1 MRRRQFLRASG
12 STMAG
17 FAPWPW
23 VFRRKP
29 PPAPSV
35 GVTLTGKPEP
45 FNYADLKGLARS
57 MSIAPYG
64 ESYKPLP
71 PALQHLSWDQWESI
85 TFKPERS
92 LWCGQDLF
100 FRIRFDHLG
109 FSFSKP
115 VRMYVV
121 DSGQAREIL
130 FDPTL
135 FDYSKSGLKPTDVP
149 KDLGF
154 AGFNVLFH
162 TDWGS
167 DRAVFQGASYFR
179 AVDGDGQYG
188 MSQRGL
194 AIDTG
199 MQQPE
204 EFPDFVAFY
213 LEQPAKDSTLLTVYA
228 LLDSPS
234 VAGAYRF
241 IIDVANTL
249 VMDIDAALYPRRE
262 IERLGI
268 APCTSMF
275 LVGENDHRVDDDWR
289 PQIHD
294 SDGLQMNTGTGE
306 WIWRPLVNPSVV
318 RVNTYVDEN
327 PRGFGLMQR
336 ERRFSQYQDDGVFYN
351 RRPDCWVQPKAP
363 WGKGGVMLVEIP
375 TIDETM
381 DNIVAFW
388 NPADKAEPGREYLY
402 GYRLY
407 WTRHNPFKSH
417 LAQVHATRDGIGGV
431 VGRKRTYFS
440 WRFVV
445 DFLGGD
451 LPMLG
456 PDANVVPV
464 IGTSRGRVEIT
475 SARPLLPIKG
485 WRAMFD
491 LVPDDSEQPIDLRLY
506 LSLDGQA
513 LTETWMYEYAP
524 PPLAQ
529 RQQYLTAG

>member
-1 MRRRQFLRASG
+1 
-12 STMAG
+12 MAG

-23 VFRRKP
+23 VFNRRKAP
-29 PPAPSV
+29 APPAK
-35 GVTLTGKPEP
+35 GVTLMGKPQP
-45 FNYADLKGLARS
+45 FSYATLKGLARS
-57 MSIAPYG
+57 MAVAPYG
-64 ESYKPLP
+64 EQYKPLP
-71 PALQHLSWDQWESI
+71 PALQHLTWDQWESI
-85 TFKPERS
+85 VCRPERA
-92 LWCGQDLF
+92 LWYGEDLS
-100 FRIRFDHLG
+100 FRIRLDHLG

-115 VRMYVV
+115 VHLYVV
-121 DSGQAREIL
+121 ENDQAREIL

-135 FDYSKSGLKPTDVP
+135 FDYGRSGLKPADLP

-162 TDWGS
+162 TDWAS

-199 MQQPE
+199 MSLPE
-204 EFPDFVAFY
+204 EFPDFVTFY
-213 LEQPAKDSTLLTVYA
+213 LEKPAKGSSLLTVHA
-228 LLDSPS
+228 VLDSPS

-241 IIDVANTL
+241 VIDVASTL
-249 VMDIDAALYPRRE
+249 VMDIDAALYPRKE
-262 IERLGI
+262 IQRLGV

-275 LVGENDHRVDDDWR
+275 LVGDNDHRVDDDWR

-294 SDGLQMNTGTGE
+294 SDGLQMATGAGE
-306 WIWRPLVNPSVV
+306 WIWRPLVNPSTL

-351 RRPDCWVQPKAP
+351 KRPDCWVQPKAP

-375 TIDETM
+375 TVDETM

-388 NPADKAEPGREYLY
+388 TPADKAEPGREYLY
-402 GYRLY
+402 GYRVY
-407 WTRHNPFKSH
+407 WCRENPFPPH
-417 LAQVHATRDGIGGV
+417 LARVEATRDGIGGV
-431 VGRKRTYFS
+431 VGQKRAHFA
-440 WRFVV
+440 WRFVI
-445 DFLGGD
+445 DFVGGD
-451 LPMLG
+451 LDMLG
-456 PDANVVPV
+456 PDATVVPV
-464 IGTSRGRVEIT
+464 ITASHGQLEIT

-513 LTETWMYEYAP
+513 LTETWMYQYAP
-524 PPLAQ
+524 PPVAQ
-529 RQQYLTAG
+529 RQQYP

>member
-1 MRRRQFLRASG
+1 MHRRGFLRAGG
-12 STMAG
+12 SSMAA

-23 VFRRKP
+23 VFNRHKASGP
-29 PPAPSV
+29 PPK
-35 GVTLTGKPEP
+35 GVTLLGKPEA
-45 FNYADLKGLARS
+45 FSYADLKGVARS
-57 MSIAPYG
+57 MGTAPYN
-64 ESYKPLP
+64 ETYKPLP

-85 TFKPERS
+85 VCRPERA
-92 LWCGQDLF
+92 LWYGDDDLL
-100 FRIRFDHLG
+100 FRIRLDHLG

-115 VRMYVV
+115 VRLHVV
-121 DSGQAREIL
+121 ESGQAREIL

-135 FDYSKSGLKPTDVP
+135 FDYGRSGLKPADLP

-162 TDWGS
+162 TDWMS

-194 AIDTG
+194 AVNTG
-199 MQQPE
+199 MPLPE

-213 LEQPAKDSTLLTVYA
+213 LEKPPKGSSLLTVYA
-228 LLDSPS
+228 VLDSPS

-241 IIDVANTL
+241 IIDVASTL
-249 VMDIDAALYPRRE
+249 VMDVDAALYPRNE
-262 IERLGI
+262 IQRLGI

-275 LVGENDHRVDDDWR
+275 LVGENDHRVADDWR

-294 SDGLQMNTGTGE
+294 SDGLQMNTGADE
-306 WIWRPLVNPSVV
+306 WIWRPLVNPPAL

-351 RRPDCWVQPKAP
+351 KRPDCWVQPKAP

-375 TIDETM
+375 TGDETM

-388 NPADKAEPGREYLY
+388 SPADKTEPGREYLY

-407 WTRHNPFKSH
+407 WCRENPFKIH
-417 LAQVHATRDGIGGV
+417 LARVEATRDGIGGV
-431 VGRKRTYFS
+431 VGQKRTHFA
-440 WRFVV
+440 WRFVI
-445 DFLGGD
+445 DFAGGD
-451 LPMLG
+451 LSMLG
-456 PDANVVPV
+456 PDAKVTPV
-464 IGTSRGRVEIT
+464 ISASRGQVEIT
-475 SARPLLPIKG
+475 SARPLLPINA

-491 LVPDDSEQPIDLRLY
+491 LVPDDTEQPIDLRLY

-513 LTETWMYEYAP
+513 LTETWMYQYSP
-524 PPLAQ
+524 PPAAQ
-529 RQQYLTAG
+529 RQQYL

>member
-1 MRRRQFLRASG
+1 MHRRGFLRASG
-12 STMAG
+12 STVAG

-29 PPAPSV
+29 PAPPPK
-35 GVTLTGKPEP
+35 GVTLLGKPEP
-45 FNYADLKGLARS
+45 FSYADLKGLARS
-57 MSIAPYG
+57 MATAPYAQ
-64 ESYKPLP
+64 SYKPLP
-71 PALQHLSWDQWESI
+71 TALQHLSWDQWESI
-85 TFKPERS
+85 VCRPDRA
-92 LWCGQDLF
+92 LWYGEDTF

-115 VRMYVV
+115 VRLYVV
-121 DSGQAREIL
+121 ENGQAREIL
-130 FDPTL
+130 FDPTM
-135 FDYSKSGLKPTDVP
+135 FDYGRSGLKPADLP

-199 MQQPE
+199 MSQPE
-204 EFPDFVAFY
+204 EFPDFVAFH
-213 LEQPAKDSTLLTVYA
+213 LEKPAKNSPLLTVYA

-241 IIDVANTL
+241 IIDVARNL
-249 VMDIDAALYPRRE
+249 VMDVDAALYPRKE
-262 IERLGI
+262 IQRLGI

-275 LVGENDHRVDDDWR
+275 LVGKNDHRVDDDWR
-289 PQIHD
+289 PEIHD

-306 WIWRPLVNPSVV
+306 WIWRPLVNPQVL

-351 RRPDCWVQPKAP
+351 KRPDCWVQPKAP

-375 TIDETM
+375 TSDETM

-388 NPADKAEPGREYLY
+388 SPGDKIEPAQEYLY

-407 WTRHNPFKSH
+407 WCRNNPFASH

-431 VGRKRTYFS
+431 VGQKRTHFA

-445 DFLGGD
+445 DFVGGD
-451 LPMLG
+451 FGMLG
-456 PDANVVPV
+456 PDAKVIPV
-464 IGTSRGRVEIT
+464 ITSSSGHIEIT
-475 SARPLLPIKG
+475 SARPLLPIRG

-513 LTETWMYEYAP
+513 LTETWMYQYAP
-524 PPLAQ
+524 PPVAQ
-529 RQQYLTAG
+529 RQQYP

>member
-1 MRRRQFLRASG
+1 MHRRGFLRASG
-12 STMAG
+12 STVAG

-29 PPAPSV
+29 APPPAK
-35 GVTLTGKPEP
+35 GVTLLGKPEP
-45 FNYADLKGLARS
+45 FSYADLKGVARS
-57 MSIAPYG
+57 MGAAPYR
-64 ESYKPLP
+64 ESFKPLP
-71 PALQHLSWDQWESI
+71 AALQHLSWDQWESI
-85 TFKPERS
+85 VCRADRA
-92 LWCGQDLF
+92 LWYGEDLF

-115 VRMYVV
+115 VRLYTVE
-121 DSGQAREIL
+121 SGQAREIL
-130 FDPTL
+130 FDPSM
-135 FDYSKSGLKPTDVP
+135 FDYSRSGLKPADLP

-162 TDWGS
+162 TDWVS

-199 MQQPE
+199 MSQPE

-213 LEQPAKDSTLLTVYA
+213 LEKPAKNSSLLTVYA

-241 IIDVANTL
+241 IMDVGNTL
-249 VMDIDAALYPRRE
+249 MMDVDAALYPRKE
-262 IERLGI
+262 IQRLGV

-275 LVGENDHRVDDDWR
+275 LVGKNDRRVDDDWR
-289 PQIHD
+289 PEIHD
-294 SDGLQMNTGTGE
+294 SDGLQMNTGAGE
-306 WIWRPLVNPSVV
+306 WIWRPLVNPKVL

-375 TIDETM
+375 TSDETM

-388 NPADKAEPGREYLY
+388 SPADKTEPGQEYLY
-402 GYRLY
+402 GYRLF
-407 WTRHNPFKSH
+407 WCRNNPFASH

-431 VGRKRTYFS
+431 VGQKRTHFS
-440 WRFVV
+440 WRFVI
-445 DFLGGD
+445 DFVGGD
-451 LPMLG
+451 LGMLG
-456 PDANVVPV
+456 PDAKVLPV
-464 IGTSRGRVEIT
+464 ISTSRGRVEIT
-475 SARPLLPIKG
+475 SARPLLPLKG

-491 LVPDDSEQPIDLRLY
+491 LVPDESEQPIDLRLY

-524 PPLAQ
+524 PAAAE
-529 RQQYLTAG
+529 RQQYIV

>member
-1 MRRRQFLRASG
+1 MHRRRFLRAGG
-12 STMAG
+12 STMVG

-23 VFRRKP
+23 VFNRRKA
-29 PPAPSV
+29 PAPAAK
-35 GVTLTGKPEP
+35 GVTLMGKPEA
-45 FNYADLKGLARS
+45 FSYANLKGLARS
-57 MSIAPYG
+57 MAGGPYQ
-64 ESYKPLP
+64 EQYKPLP
-71 PALQHLSWDQWESI
+71 PALQHLTWDQWESI
-85 TFKPERS
+85 VCRPERS
-92 LWCGQDLF
+92 LWFGEDLA

-115 VRMYVV
+115 VRLYVV
-121 DSGQAREIL
+121 ESGQAKEIL

-135 FDYSKSGLKPTDVP
+135 FDYGRSGLKPTDLP

-162 TDWGS
+162 TDWTS

-199 MQQPE
+199 SSQPE

-213 LEQPAKDSTLLTVYA
+213 LEKPAKGSSLLTVHA

-249 VMDIDAALYPRRE
+249 VMDIDAALYPRKE
-262 IERLGI
+262 IQRLGI

-275 LVGENDHRVDDDWR
+275 LVGENDHRVADDWR

-294 SDGLQMNTGTGE
+294 SDGLQMNTGAGE
-306 WIWRPLVNPSVV
+306 WIWRPLNNPSEL

-351 RRPDCWVQPKAP
+351 RRPDCWVQPKAS

-375 TIDETM
+375 TNDETM

-388 NPADKAEPGREYLY
+388 NPADKSEPGQEYLY
-402 GYRLY
+402 GYRIY
-407 WTRHNPFKSH
+407 WCRENPVRTH
-417 LAQVHATRDGIGGV
+417 LAHVQATRDGIGGV
-431 VGRKRTYFS
+431 VGQKRTHFA
-440 WRFVV
+440 WRFVI
-445 DFLGGD
+445 DFVGGD
-451 LPMLG
+451 FSMLG
-456 PDANVVPV
+456 PDAKVTPV
-464 IGTSRGRVEIT
+464 ITASRGNVEIT
-475 SARPLLPIKG
+475 SARPLLPING

-491 LVPDDSEQPIDLRLY
+491 LVPDDSEAPIDLRLY
-506 LSLDGQA
+506 LALDGQA
-513 LTETWMYEYAP
+513 LTETWMYQYAP
-524 PPLAQ
+524 PPVAQ
-529 RQQYLTAG
+529 RQQYP

>member
-1 MRRRQFLRASG
+1 
-12 STMAG
+12 MAA

-23 VFRRKP
+23 AFRRKP
-29 PPAPSV
+29 APPPPK
-35 GVTLTGKPEP
+35 GVTQMGEP
-45 FNYADLKGLARS
+45 QPFSYADLKGVAHS
-57 MSIAPYG
+57 MGIAPYR

-71 PALQHLSWDQWESI
+71 AALQHLSWDQWESI
-85 TFKPERS
+85 VCRTDRA
-92 LWCGQDLF
+92 LWYGEEDLL

-115 VRMYVV
+115 VRLYVV
-121 DSGQAREIL
+121 ENGQAREIL

-135 FDYSKSGLKPTDVP
+135 FDYGRSGLKPADLP

-162 TDWGS
+162 TDWVS

-199 MQQPE
+199 MAQPE

-213 LEQPAKDSTLLTVYA
+213 LEKPAKGSSLLTVYA

-241 IIDVANTL
+241 IIDVASTL
-249 VMDIDAALYPRRE
+249 VMDIDVALYPRKE
-262 IERLGI
+262 ILRLGV

-275 LVGENDHRVDDDWR
+275 LVGENDHRVADDWR

-294 SDGLQMNTGTGE
+294 SDGLQMNTGADE
-306 WIWRPLVNPSVV
+306 WIWRPLVNPRVL
-318 RVNTYVDEN
+318 RVNTFVDEN

-363 WGKGGVMLVEIP
+363 WG
-375 TIDETM
+375 
-381 DNIVAFW
+381 
-388 NPADKAEPGREYLY
+388 
-402 GYRLY
+402 
-407 WTRHNPFKSH
+407 
-417 LAQVHATRDGIGGV
+417 
-431 VGRKRTYFS
+431 
-440 WRFVV
+440 
-445 DFLGGD
+445 
-451 LPMLG
+451 
-456 PDANVVPV
+456 
-464 IGTSRGRVEIT
+464 
-475 SARPLLPIKG
+475 
-485 WRAMFD
+485 
-491 LVPDDSEQPIDLRLY
+491 
-506 LSLDGQA
+506 
-513 LTETWMYEYAP
+513 
-524 PPLAQ
+524 
-529 RQQYLTAG
+529 